1 MTARPNWFESQ
12 FIVLV
17 LNDQLWSWFWLII
30 IYEVTGSLKFVLIR
44 DDRAQNIDEQK
55 VPEKKKELIVVEFE
69 DLCRD

>member
-44 DDRAQNIDEQK
+44 DDRA
-55 VPEKKKELIVVEFE
+55 
-69 DLCRD
+69 